1 MLRQEENSGPLGSET
16 CILGRQTL
24 STLTPQSAPT
34 GQRRLY
40 STKIA
45 WPAVLVLL
53 VVLLA
58 TRPFYTHLR
67 ALGLLMRI
75 QDPDRSGV
83 VARTGTHPIDTEL
96 ISIATSS
103 GTIRARV
110 YVPQGVPHA
119 PGMVIV
125 HGVHHLG
132 IDEPRLVKFAR
143 AVSASGIRVLT
154 PELPALADYQIDDR
168 SIPVIG
174 EAARSLSAEMGQKV
188 GLLGLS
194 FAGGLSLLTAADARY
209 APYIQFVV
217 SVGSHDDLERVSGF
231 LVTNTIERPDGTIL
245 QMQAHEYGPLVV
257 IYSHVEDFFPPGD
270 VETARKALR
279 LLLWEQ
285 VDESRKAAEQ
295 LSPASRQKMELLY
308 KHQAGAVVGEM
319 KQVIAQH
326 RAEMAAVSPHG
337 HLGGLHVSVSL
348 LHGAADNVIPPSELL
363 WLKQDVPKGFLKN
376 ALISPAI
383 SHVSMEGEPS
393 AGDKF
398 RLIHF
403 MAQMLEMT
411 GEIQSVT
418 PQQNN
423 PPTK

>member
-1 MLRQEENSGPLGSET
+1 M
-16 CILGRQTL
+16 
-24 STLTPQSAPT
+24 STLTSQSALS
-34 GQRRLY
+34 GQRRRYRVAIFWSAATVLL
-40 STKIA
+40 
-45 WPAVLVLL
+45 LVLL
-53 VVLLA
+53 A
-58 TRPFYTHLR
+58 AQPFYTHLR
-67 ALGLLMRI
+67 ALGLLLRI
-75 QDPDRSGV
+75 QDPDQ
-83 VARTGTHPIDTEL
+83 TGTLARLGTHAVEEEL
-96 ISIATSS
+96 TSVAISS
-103 GTIRARV
+103 GTVRARL
-110 YVPQGVPHA
+110 YVPRGVAHP

-154 PELPALADYQIDDR
+154 PELPALADYRIDDR

-174 EAARSLSAEMGQKV
+174 EAARSLSTGMGQKI

-231 LVTNTIERPDGTIL
+231 LVTNTIARPDGTIL
-245 QMQAHEYGPLVV
+245 QMPAHEYGPLVV
-257 IYSHVEDFFPPGD
+257 IYSHAEDFFPAAD
-270 VETARKALR
+270 VETARIALR

-295 LSPASRQKMELLY
+295 LTPASREKMELLY

-337 HLGGLHVSVSL
+337 HLGGLHVPVSL

-363 WLKQDVPKGFLKN
+363 WLKQDVPHGFLKN

-393 AGDKF
+393 AGDKLH
-398 RLIHF
+398 LIHF

-411 GEIQSVT
+411 ENIQAVT
-418 PQQNN
+418 AQQSS
-423 PPTK
+423 PPTH

>member
-1 MLRQEENSGPLGSET
+1 MN
-16 CILGRQTL
+16 TL
-24 STLTPQSAPT
+24 ASQSPAS
-34 GQRRLY
+34 GQRRRY
-40 STKIA
+40 RAKVVWSAII
-45 WPAVLVLL
+45 VLL
-53 VVLLA
+53 FGLLA
-58 TRPFYTHLR
+58 AQPFYTHLR
-67 ALGLLMRI
+67 ALGLLLRI
-75 QDPDRSGV
+75 QDPDRQGT
-83 VARTGTHPIDTEL
+83 VARLGTYAVDEEPT
-96 ISIATSS
+96 SVTTSS
-103 GTIRARV
+103 GAVRARL
-110 YVPQGVPHA
+110 YIPRGVTHP

-174 EAARSLSAEMGQKV
+174 ESARNLSTEMGQKV

-209 APYIQFVV
+209 APYVQFVV

-231 LVTNTIERPDGTIL
+231 LITNTIARPDGTIL
-245 QMQAHEYGPLVV
+245 QMPAHEYGPLVV

-270 VETARKALR
+270 VEPARKALR

-295 LSPASRQKMELLY
+295 LSPASREKMELLY
-308 KHQAGAVVGEM
+308 KHQAGSVVSQM
-319 KQVIAQH
+319 KQVISQH

-337 HLGGLHVSVSL
+337 HLGGLHVPVSL

-363 WLKQDVPKGFLKN
+363 WLKQDVPKEFLKN
-376 ALISPAI
+376 ALISRAI

-393 AGDKF
+393 AGDKI

-411 GEIQSVT
+411 GETQPIAN
-418 PQQNN
+418 QQAR
-423 PPTK
+423 

>member
-1 MLRQEENSGPLGSET
+1 MVGGRRDSRVETSGLLPLHA
-16 CILGRQTL
+16 CILVRQSL
-24 STLTPQSAPT
+24 STLTSQSAPSRKHS
-34 GQRRLY
+34 RRP
-40 STKIA
+40 TKIV
-45 WPAVLVLL
+45 WAVII
-53 VVLLA
+53 VVVIFQLGA
-58 TRPFYTHLR
+58 HRAYTHLR
-67 ALGLLMRI
+67 AVGLLLRI
-75 QDPDRSGV
+75 QDPDRAGM
-83 VARTGTHPIDTEL
+83 VARLGTYTVDVQVT
-96 ISIATSS
+96 SIITSS
-103 GTIRARV
+103 GTVRARV
-110 YVPQGVPHA
+110 YVPQGVTHP

-154 PELPALADYQIDDR
+154 PELPALADYQIDNR
-168 SIPVIG
+168 SVSVIG
-174 EAARSLSAEMGQKV
+174 ESTRHLSTEIGQKV

-194 FAGGLSLLTAADARY
+194 FAGGLSLLAAADAQY

-231 LVTNTIERPDGTIL
+231 LVTNSIARPDGTIL
-245 QMQAHEYGPLVV
+245 QMPAHEYGPLVV
-257 IYSHVEDFFPPGD
+257 IYSHVGDFFPPGD
-270 VETARKALR
+270 VDAARNALR

-295 LSPASRQKMELLY
+295 LSPPSRETMELLY
-308 KHQAGAVVGEM
+308 KHQAGAVIGEM

-337 HLGGLHVSVSL
+337 HLGSLRVPVSL

-363 WLKQDVPKGFLKN
+363 WLQQDVPQGYLKS

-383 SHVSMEGEPS
+383 SHVSMDGEPS
-393 AGDKF
+393 PGDKL

-411 GEIQSVT
+411 GEVQ
-418 PQQNN
+418 PLA
-423 PPTK
+423 PAR

>member
-1 MLRQEENSGPLGSET
+1 ML
-16 CILGRQTL
+16 L
-24 STLTPQSAPT
+24 SL
-34 GQRRLY
+34 
-40 STKIA
+40 
-45 WPAVLVLL
+45 AV
-53 VVLLA
+53 
-58 TRPFYTHLR
+58 RPFYTHLR
-67 ALGLLMRI
+67 ALGLLLRI
-75 QDPDRSGV
+75 QDPDRTGI
-83 VARTGTHPIDTEL
+83 VARLGTHPVDEEL
-96 ISIATSS
+96 AGVATSS
-103 GTIRARV
+103 GTVRARL
-110 YVPQGVPHA
+110 YIPRGVAHP

-132 IDEPRLVKFAR
+132 IDEPRLIKFAR

-174 EAARSLSAEMGQKV
+174 EAARSLSTEMGRRV

-209 APYIQFVV
+209 APYVQFVV

-231 LVTNTIERPDGTIL
+231 LVTNTIARPDGTIL
-245 QMQAHEYGPLVV
+245 QMPAHEYGPLVV
-257 IYSHVEDFFPPGD
+257 IYSHVEDFFPAGD
-270 VETARKALR
+270 VEAARKALR

-285 VDESRKAAEQ
+285 VDESRKATEQ
-295 LSPASRQKMELLY
+295 LSAASRQKMELLY
-308 KHQAGAVVGEM
+308 QHQAGAVVSQM

-337 HLGGLHVSVSL
+337 HLEGLRVPVSL

-363 WLKQDVPKGFLKN
+363 WLKQDVPRGFLKN

-411 GEIQSVT
+411 GETQPVASAEAH
-418 PQQNN
+418 
-423 PPTK
+423 

>member
-1 MLRQEENSGPLGSET
+1 MSSLCFGKT
-16 CILGRQTL
+16 CILKRPSL
-24 STLTPQSAPT
+24 STLASQSAAS
-34 GQRRLY
+34 GQRGRY
-40 STKIA
+40 RTKIVWTA
-45 WPAVLVLL
+45 IIVLVLL
-53 VVLLA
+53 SLA
-58 TRPFYTHLR
+58 VRPSYTHLR
-67 ALGLLMRI
+67 ALGLLLRI
-75 QDPDRSGV
+75 QDPDRTGI
-83 VARTGTHPIDTEL
+83 VARLGTHPVDEEL
-96 ISIATSS
+96 AGVATSS
-103 GTIRARV
+103 GIVRARL
-110 YVPQGVPHA
+110 YIPRGVAHP

-132 IDEPRLVKFAR
+132 IDEPRLIKFAR

-174 EAARSLSAEMGQKV
+174 EAARSLSTEMGRRV

-194 FAGGLSLLTAADARY
+194 FAGGLSLLTAADPRY
-209 APYIQFVV
+209 APYIEFVV

-231 LVTNTIERPDGTIL
+231 LVTNMIARPDGTIL
-245 QMQAHEYGPLVV
+245 QMPAHEYGPLVV

-270 VETARKALR
+270 VEAARKALR

-295 LSPASRQKMELLY
+295 LSPSSLQKMELLY
-308 KHQAGAVVGEM
+308 QHQAGAVVSQM

-337 HLGGLHVSVSL
+337 HLGGLRVPVSL

-363 WLKQDVPKGFLKN
+363 WLKQDVPRGFLKN

-383 SHVSMEGEPS
+383 SHVSMDGEPS

-411 GEIQSVT
+411 GETQPVASAEAH
-418 PQQNN
+418 
-423 PPTK
+423 